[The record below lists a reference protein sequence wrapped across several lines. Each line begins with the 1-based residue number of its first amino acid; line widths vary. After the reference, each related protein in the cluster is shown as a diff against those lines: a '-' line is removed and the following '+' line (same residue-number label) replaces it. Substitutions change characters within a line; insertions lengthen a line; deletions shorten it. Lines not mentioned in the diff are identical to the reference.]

1 MNKNFL
7 ILILLCCSIVFAQET
22 PPPGQGPEEEL
33 IPEEAQ
39 LQTWNRMFAEAEA
52 VFKSENQPQS
62 IPLFQDLIAKITAEK
77 MKRPLTEPERM
88 LLLKSLDYLGQGF
101 YLEGQEE
108 ESKNVFV
115 KLIETDPNYGLNEQ
129 LVSPKIIDFVNELKS
144 ASLGALSI
152 TSIPPGVDIEVDGV
166 KIGTTDLAS
175 VYTLKGTHEIT
186 ASRPGY
192 HPQTQTIE
200 VVAGKTQKVAFTLE
214 RSSSVAY
221 FITYP
226 KGVEVL
232 MNGKSLGFTAGD
244 APERATPT
252 AAERN
257 LPPTEFSAEF
267 PIPELQ
273 PGSYE
278 VEFRK
283 PCWETPRR
291 RMEITANDDYYLAPI
306 VMDPANATLNIT
318 ADDPQANIFIDN
330 EYKGLAP
337 KQSLQVCPGKH
348 IVKLKGPFGKFE
360 KEIEL
365 KNNQSLDISA
375 QLKPSLAFLG
385 IVSFSA
391 MAKAQLERYR
401 QETVRELNGLKTLNF
416 QDSSKSTDQA
426 ALEEAIQEI
435 AISLE
440 DPVPDP
446 SRQEKIQELC
456 SKVESDLLL
465 FGFIPE
471 RAQERTVDYY
481 LLSNWSSMADIRR
494 IQTENDTEWNRF
506 KAQLEYDRPLF
517 EKRLGINA
525 IDTSVTPGP
534 VIAKLS
540 LKTYQDSQPLLIG
553 DVITAIQDRPVKTTE
568 ELLAATRDLQNE
580 SGVSLSISRAGA
592 ISTVPVQLMPSAMEI
607 DYSDSGILFNRQL
620 AWFKKMAGLERT
632 SAQEK
637 NVALLNIALCH
648 MHFREYDRAL
658 EQLQQVQLDR
668 EIGIGPG
675 TVKYRMAQ
683 VYRALG
689 KIDEA
694 KQSVAEAIRAQQNT
708 VGSDDGLPLAA
719 EAERLQQALNHPQ

>member
-1 MNKNFL
+1 
-7 ILILLCCSIVFAQET
+7 
-22 PPPGQGPEEEL
+22 
-33 IPEEAQ
+33 
-39 LQTWNRMFAEAEA
+39 
-52 VFKSENQPQS
+52 
-62 IPLFQDLIAKITAEK
+62 
-77 MKRPLTEPERM
+77 
-88 LLLKSLDYLGQGF
+88 
-101 YLEGQEE
+101 
-108 ESKNVFV
+108 
-115 KLIETDPNYGLNEQ
+115 
-129 LVSPKIIDFVNELKS
+129 
-144 ASLGALSI
+144 
-152 TSIPPGVDIEVDGV
+152 
-166 KIGTTDLAS
+166 
-175 VYTLKGTHEIT
+175 
-186 ASRPGY
+186 
-192 HPQTQTIE
+192 
-200 VVAGKTQKVAFTLE
+200 
-214 RSSSVAY
+214 
-221 FITYP
+221 
-226 KGVEVL
+226 
-232 MNGKSLGFTAGD
+232 
-244 APERATPT
+244 
-252 AAERN
+252 
-257 LPPTEFSAEF
+257 
-267 PIPELQ
+267 
-273 PGSYE
+273 
-278 VEFRK
+278 
-283 PCWETPRR
+283 
-291 RMEITANDDYYLAPI
+291 
-306 VMDPANATLNIT
+306 
-318 ADDPQANIFIDN
+318 
-330 EYKGLAP
+330 
-337 KQSLQVCPGKH
+337 
-348 IVKLKGPFGKFE
+348 
-360 KEIEL
+360 
-365 KNNQSLDISA
+365 
-375 QLKPSLAFLG
+375 
-385 IVSFSA
+385 

-416 QDSSKSTDQA
+416 QDSSKSNDQA
-426 ALEEAIQEI
+426 ALDEAIQEI

-440 DPVPDP
+440 EPVPDP

-494 IQTENDTEWNRF
+494 IQTENNTEWNRF

-607 DYSDSGILFNRQL
+607 DYSDSDILFNRQL

-658 EQLQQVQLDR
+658 EQLQLVQLDR

-683 VYRALG
+683 VYRAVG

-719 EAERLQQALNHPQ
+719 EAERLQQALNNPQ